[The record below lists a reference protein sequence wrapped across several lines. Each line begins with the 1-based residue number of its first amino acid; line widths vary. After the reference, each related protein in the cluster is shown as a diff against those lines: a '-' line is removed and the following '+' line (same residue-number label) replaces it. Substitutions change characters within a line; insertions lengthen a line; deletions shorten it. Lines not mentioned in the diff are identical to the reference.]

1 MVSVD
6 PTEDLAFEGCC
17 MQIETYSRSLN
28 NHQLGLALPL
38 NERTRFYCV
47 MKFNWISPLKTK
59 IALTWLNGCRK
70 CIDDTKKPFSMKPGI
85 SWPKWEYGDGGG
97 RCLQHFIHPTH
108 FRILTS
114 EPNRALPSTASTIV
128 HHSSHFTNNI
138 LHSCTPFVSLLVCV
152 YILIAIITDI
162 VYTLFH
168 WKQYF
173 NRIKCASMF
182 PRFYRKRKREQLP
195 ATTTTASTPSCF

>member
-1 MVSVD
+1 MVN
-6 PTEDLAFEGCC
+6 LAFEGCC

-114 EPNRALPSTASTIV
+114 EPNIESIAFNSIHQRFLCTLSSFTNC
-128 HHSSHFTNNI
+128 HSSHFNNNI

-152 YILIAIITDI
+152 C
-162 VYTLFH
+162 VY
-168 WKQYF
+168 
-173 NRIKCASMF
+173 
-182 PRFYRKRKREQLP
+182 
-195 ATTTTASTPSCF
+195 